1 MNTHDLN
8 FKRRAFYWWD
18 KLTMTQKVWYGQM
31 YPELQHKTDLVYHA
45 YNDYIEN
52 KGHLK
57 VLE

>member
-1 MNTHDLN
+1 
-8 FKRRAFYWWD
+8 
-18 KLTMTQKVWYGQM
+18 MTQKVWYGQM